1 MNWHQANCIVKD
13 PDAYLV
19 LKVEENGQE
28 VEKKYEIP
36 GDAILLIG
44 EFTSLG
50 DVIFDAQPKEVQQL
64 GDVQIVE

>member
-1 MNWHQANCIVKD
+1 MNWHQVNCIVKD

-50 DVIFDAQPKEVQQL
+50 DVIFDAQPEEVQQL